1 MWSAAA
7 DAAGKLRIEVC
18 DTGIGIPQNRQKQV
32 FREFQR
38 LDQGALIARGLGL
51 GLIDRGADRPGA
63 GHRVALYSIP
73 GKGSIFTIEAP
84 LAPASA
90 APEPLVAGPAPTIG
104 LAGLRVLCIDNEPAI
119 LEGMRLLLEGWGCD
133 VITAED
139 DRSAIAAL
147 KRLGGPPDAVV
158 ADFHLDKG
166 NGIGAIRA
174 VRRAMKHPVR
184 AIILSADRS
193 GELRE
198 KAAGIE
204 AQVFA
209 KPVKPAA
216 LRAWLSQVGAQ
227 RQAAE

>member
-1 MWSAAA
+1 M
-7 DAAGKLRIEVC
+7 
-18 DTGIGIPQNRQKQV
+18 

-51 GLIDRGADRPGA
+51 GLSIVERIARALD
-63 GHRVALYSIP
+63 HKVALYSIP

-90 APEPLVAGPAPTIG
+90 LQEPIIGGQAPTIG

-119 LEGMRLLLEGWGCD
+119 LEGMRLLLEGWGCE

-139 DRSAIAAL
+139 DRSAITAL
-147 KRLGGPPDAVV
+147 KRLDGSPDAIV

-174 VRRAMKHPVR
+174 VRRAMKHPIR